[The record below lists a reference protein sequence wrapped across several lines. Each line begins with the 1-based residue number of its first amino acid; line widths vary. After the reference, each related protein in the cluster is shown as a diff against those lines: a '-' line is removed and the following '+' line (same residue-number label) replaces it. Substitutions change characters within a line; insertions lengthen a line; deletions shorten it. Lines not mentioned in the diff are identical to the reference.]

1 MKLGSVVT
9 LRTDRS
15 RSGILLNIDDFN
27 GHLRV
32 SWWNDETRWELPE
45 NVLWVSDPAVSEQL
59 PVEDDIEEPDSPRVG
74 KVQFKHLAV
83 DLEPVRYAWAD
94 DAQCYGES
102 TQEFFYGS
110 EEPTAKQ
117 RAALRQKCEGCP
129 VMWECRY
136 EAVRNLEAGWWGGM
150 SERERM
156 EWAVATLF

>member
-1 MKLGSVVT
+1 MKLGSAVT
-9 LRTDRS
+9 LRSDNS
-15 RSGILLNIDDFN
+15 RSGVLLNIDDFN

-45 NVLWVSDPAVSEQL
+45 DVVWVSDPAVVEEL
-59 PVEDDIEEPDSPRVG
+59 PEEVVVEDNILRVG

-83 DLEPVRYAWAD
+83 DLEPVRHAWAD

-102 TQEFFYGS
+102 IDEFFYGS
-110 EEPTAKQ
+110 EEPTARQ
-117 RAALRQKCEGCP
+117 REILRQKCEGCP

-136 EAVRNLEAGWWGGM
+136 EAVRNLESGWWGGM